1 MAFNMPDP
9 EILKSLG
16 VAGLNDVRNL
26 ADEKITE
33 IRASATAETITD
45 EQANA
50 IEALTAG
57 IEQIDELLDAA
68 ERRAA
73 SFNKAV
79 PQRKVAEVVTEVVE
93 AAVNTRADEPTFN
106 DEGVKDVA
114 TQTTAPAASGQVAEV
129 VSATVTAA
137 GAVAQVRAA
146 DVAPYTPQPEMDEEK
161 AEEKFSIIAAANL
174 SLGRHGRLAHDEQT
188 DWSKLGQAFDEL
200 AKTHDGYNR
209 LAGKQRMVRADQ
221 VASIRRNATEGRV
234 IMERDNDDT
243 AFTKLQQASEQY
255 ANKIAAG
262 RSSLE
267 AANGWCAPS
276 VPDYSI
282 CSPITDD
289 GLLQAPE
296 VVANRGGIIHNTGLD
311 FADFFGNDFSLPIPG
326 YNILTEAQVIAD
338 TAKTCLE
345 IPCPT
350 FVDDRLNVAAL
361 CLTGSLLQ
369 NRGYPE
375 FVSTFVQG
383 ATMAMSHL
391 VNREIINAIETAS
404 TTVAL
409 ATVDP
414 WVSDGSVVSQVMS
427 AVEMAIM
434 DMRYAYRTSRNQRF
448 DVIFPYW
455 LRAHLRADW
464 LRRNAAQDPDLVDSR
479 IDSMLSN
486 RGANVQWV
494 YDWQDAFNPGA
505 IPAANQAGNATPI
518 LSLPFTLTF
527 LVYLPGTWVIARN
540 DVVNLNLVYDSAG
553 LAQNQVTQVF
563 VEDGWKPMQMCPF
576 SRDYTINICP
586 SGSSGVQRAVTCTD
600 VTP

>member
-1 MAFNMPDP
+1 MTFKMPERDV
-9 EILKSLG
+9 LAKLG
-16 VAGLNDVRNL
+16 TAGLTDVRAL
-26 ADEKITE
+26 AEAEITE
-33 IRASATAETITD
+33 IRASVTADTITD
-45 EQANA
+45 DQANE
-50 IEALTAG
+50 IESLVAG
-57 IEQIDELLDAA
+57 IEFIDEQLDAA
-68 ERRAA
+68 AARAA

-79 PQRKVAEVVTEVVE
+79 PTRTEPQAVE
-93 AAVNTRADEPTFN
+93 AAAPEFN

-114 TQTTAPAASGQVAEV
+114 STTAAPAVDGQAAEI

-137 GAVAQVRAA
+137 GAVKSTVA
-146 DVAPYTPQPEMDEEK
+146 DVAPYIPLPDSVSGEGD
-161 AEEKFSIIAAANL
+161 EEKFSIVAAGPL
-174 SLGRHGRLAHDEQT
+174 SLGRSGRLNQGDIT
-188 DWSKLGQAFDEL
+188 DWDTVGKAFDEL
-200 AKTHDGYNR
+200 ARNHEG
-209 LAGKQRMVRADQ
+209 LAKVHRSNQ
-221 VASIRRNATEGRV
+221 GRV
-234 IMERDNDDT
+234 FQGTPIATVRREAHENRVVLDRDSHET
-243 AFTKLQQASEQY
+243 AFAKLKEVTKQY
-255 ANKIAAG
+255 GQEISAG
-262 RSSLE
+262 RTSIE

-276 VPDYSI
+276 PPDYSI
-282 CSPITDD
+282 CSPITSD

-296 VVANRGGIIHNTGLD
+296 MVLNRGGLLHNQGLD
-311 FADFFGNDFSLPIPG
+311 FSDFFNGDFTLPIPG

-345 IPCPT
+345 IPCPS
-350 FVDDRLNVAAL
+350 FVDDRLNIAAL

-383 ATMAMSHL
+383 ATAAMAHL

-409 ATVDP
+409 ATLDP
-414 WVSDGSVVSQVMS
+414 WGTDGTVLSQVLS

-434 DMRYAYRTSRNQRF
+434 DMRYAYRTARTQRF
-448 DVIFPYW
+448 DVVLPFW
-455 LRAHLRADW
+455 LRAQLRADYI
-464 LRRNAAQDPDLVDSR
+464 RQNARATDDLADSE
-479 IDSMLSN
+479 IDAMFSR

-505 IPAANQAGNATPI
+505 LAAGAQAGNATPI
-518 LSLPFTLTF
+518 TALPTTLTF
-527 LVYLPGTWVIARN
+527 LVYLPGTWVIGRQ
-540 DVVNLNLVYDSAG
+540 DVIRLNLVYDSAG

-586 SGSSGVQRAVTCTD
+586 SGSTGAQRAVACAD